1 MSYTAFRIHRSESGE
16 HSAAMEQRELTD
28 PAEGEILI
36 RTRFSSVNYKDAL
49 AGTGSGKI
57 LRDFPLTGGIDSCG
71 DVVQS
76 RDDRFKE
83 GDQVIVTGHGL
94 SFTHDG
100 GYAEYLRVPA
110 DWAVPLPDNLGPYQ
124 AMALGT
130 AGFTAALAL
139 HRMESNG
146 QQPEMGSILVTG
158 ATGGVGSLA
167 VNLFHGAGYEVTAVT
182 GKDDQHE
189 YLKLIGASQVLSREA
204 LPLGRRPLEEGL
216 WGGAVDNVG
225 GETLAG
231 LTRTVKPWGSIAAIG
246 LAAGIE
252 LNTTVMPFILRG
264 VSLLGINSADC
275 PHALR
280 SKIWQRLATDLH
292 PQHLDDI
299 VDRVIH
305 LEQLPEVFD
314 EMLAGH
320 VRGRILVQ
328 TMVD

>member
-1 MSYTAFRIHRSESGE
+1 MSYRAFRIHRSKTGE

-71 DVVQS
+71 DVIQS

-83 GDQVIVTGHGL
+83 GDQVIVTGYGL

-146 QQPEMGSILVTG
+146 QQPEMGPILVTG

-167 VNLFHGAGYEVTAVT
+167 VNLFHGAGYAVTAVT
-182 GKDDQHE
+182 GKDDQHD
-189 YLKLIGASQVLSREA
+189 YLKLIGASQVLSRDE
-204 LPLGRRPLEEGL
+204 LQLGSHPLEKAR

-231 LTRTVKPWGSIAAIG
+231 LTRTIKPWGSIAAIG

-292 PQHLDDI
+292 PKHLDDI

-314 EMLAGH
+314 EMLKGE

-328 TMVD
+328 TMMD

>member
-1 MSYTAFRIHRSESGE
+1 MSYTAFRIHRSEAGE
-16 HSAAMEQRELTD
+16 HSAALEQRELTD
-28 PAEGEILI
+28 PAKGEILI

-49 AGTGSGKI
+49 AGTGLGKI

-71 DVVQS
+71 DVAQS
-76 RDDRFKE
+76 HDARFKE
-83 GDQVIVTGHGL
+83 GDQVIVTGYGL
-94 SFTHDG
+94 SSTHDG

-124 AMALGT
+124 AMAIGT

-146 QQPEMGSILVTG
+146 QHPEMGSILVTG

-182 GKDDQHE
+182 GKDDQHD

-204 LPLGRRPLEEGL
+204 LTLGRHPLEKGL

-275 PHALR
+275 PHTLR

-305 LEQLPEVFD
+305 LEQLPEVFE
-314 EMLAGH
+314 EMLKGE

>member
-1 MSYTAFRIHRSESGE
+1 MSYRAFRIHRSETGE

-28 PAEGEILI
+28 PAKGEILI

-49 AGTGSGKI
+49 AGTGRGKI

-76 RDDRFKE
+76 QDVRFKE
-83 GDQVIVTGHGL
+83 GDQVIVTGYGL
-94 SFTHDG
+94 SSTHDG

-110 DWAVPLPDNLGPYQ
+110 DWVVPLPDNLGPYQ
-124 AMALGT
+124 AMAIGT

-146 QQPEMGSILVTG
+146 QQPGMGPILVTG

-182 GKDDQHE
+182 GKDDQHD
-189 YLKLIGASQVLSREA
+189 YLKLIGASQVLSRDA
-204 LPLGRRPLEEGL
+204 LQLGSHPLERGR

-264 VSLLGINSADC
+264 ISLLGINSADC

-280 SKIWQRLATDLH
+280 NKIWQRLATDLH
-292 PQHLDDI
+292 PKHLDDI

-314 EMLAGH
+314 EMLKGE

-328 TMVD
+328 TRVD

>member
-1 MSYTAFRIHRSESGE
+1 MSYTAFRIHRSETGE
-16 HSAAMEQRELTD
+16 HSAAVEQRELTD

-49 AGTGSGKI
+49 AGTGLGKI

-83 GDQVIVTGHGL
+83 GDQVIVTGSGL
-94 SFTHDG
+94 SSTHDG

-146 QQPEMGSILVTG
+146 QHPEMGSILVTG

-182 GKDDQHE
+182 GKGDQHD
-189 YLKLIGASQVLSREA
+189 YLKLIGATQVLSREA
-204 LPLGRRPLEEGL
+204 LPLGRHPLEKGL

-264 VSLLGINSADC
+264 ISLLGINSADC

-280 SKIWQRLATDLH
+280 CKIWQRLATDLH
-292 PQHLDDI
+292 PKHLDDI

-314 EMLAGH
+314 EMLAGE

-328 TMVD
+328 TRVN

>member
-1 MSYTAFRIHRSESGE
+1 MSYRAFRIHCSETGE

-28 PAEGEILI
+28 PAKGEILI

-49 AGTGSGKI
+49 AGTGRGKI

-76 RDDRFKE
+76 HDARFKE
-83 GDQVIVTGHGL
+83 GDQVIVTGYGL
-94 SFTHDG
+94 SSTHDG

-124 AMALGT
+124 AMAIGT

-146 QQPEMGSILVTG
+146 QRPEMGPILVTG

-167 VNLFHGAGYEVTAVT
+167 VNLFHGAGYDVTAVT
-182 GKDDQHE
+182 GKDDQHD
-189 YLKLIGASQVLSREA
+189 YLKLIGASQVLSRDA
-204 LPLGRRPLEEGL
+204 LQLGSHPLERGR

-264 VSLLGINSADC
+264 ISLLGINSADC

-280 SKIWQRLATDLH
+280 NKIWQRLATDLH
-292 PQHLDDI
+292 PKHLDDI

-314 EMLAGH
+314 EMLKGE